1 MGATQASLM
10 LMSARM
16 LLLQQATQS
25 SGDLPVGIRML
36 FMDVRGASAKKMATS
51 SCKTKEMASA
61 MGIGITSAFAKKKQ
75 GADPT
80 ANPSTDSR
88 PEQIPRPL
96 RGRLPPMSP
105 ACKRIDPGG
114 AGLTITLTAVC
125 AGPLYM
131 PR

>member
-1 MGATQASLM
+1 MGDADECKNA
-10 LMSARM
+10 
-16 LLLQQATQS
+16 
-25 SGDLPVGIRML
+25 
-36 FMDVRGASAKKMATS
+36 ASAAGYTVVWGPQGGYSDVVHGCSVRFGKKMATS